1 MLTRR
6 KLVLGAAL
14 AALVPVAPALAA
26 PDPLLA
32 DILYGVSDALIRD
45 YIYRNYEYGRWDGR
59 YWWYRGNRYTPA
71 TYRRFWIDDYY
82 RHYPSPPPAHRPPPP
97 GHRPPPPPHFD
108 GPGGRPPPPLRP
120 PHFAGGRPP
129 GGRARGLRSLH
140 TVRARTRRI
149 SAVPATGR
157 RMQAVRGPV
166 TRTAAVRVRL
176 TSEVRAAEAR
186 AVPAV
191 PADAAAPQ
199 PVPHLPSGCGPEPH
213 PRTPD
218 GLDSGS
224 RIRIDKRSVANYHSR
239 HGGVKWQA
247 GHPQWLP
254 KPPPQTGDG
263 SI

>member
-14 AALVPVAPALAA
+14 AVLVPAAPALAA

-82 RHYPSPPPAHRPPPP
+82 RHYPPPPPAHRPPP

-120 PHFAGGRPP
+120 PHFAGGRSP
-129 GGRARGLRSLH
+129 GG
-140 TVRARTRRI
+140 
-149 SAVPATGR
+149 P
-157 RMQAVRGPV
+157 GP
-166 TRTAAVRVRL
+166 R
-176 TSEVRAAEAR
+176 
-186 AVPAV
+186 P
-191 PADAAAPQ
+191 PQ
-199 PVPHLPSGCGPEPH
+199 PPHGPGPHFPSGCGPEPH

>member
-14 AALVPVAPALAA
+14 AVLVPAAPALAA

-82 RHYPSPPPAHRPPPP
+82 RHYPPPPPAHRPPP
-97 GHRPPPPPHFD
+97 GHRPPQPPH
-108 GPGGRPPPPLRP
+108 GPG
-120 PHFAGGRPP
+120 PHF
-129 GGRARGLRSLH
+129 
-140 TVRARTRRI
+140 
-149 SAVPATGR
+149 
-157 RMQAVRGPV
+157 
-166 TRTAAVRVRL
+166 
-176 TSEVRAAEAR
+176 
-186 AVPAV
+186 
-191 PADAAAPQ
+191 
-199 PVPHLPSGCGPEPH
+199 PSGCGPEPH

>member
-14 AALVPVAPALAA
+14 AALVPAAPALAA

-82 RHYPSPPPAHRPPPP
+82 RHYPP
-97 GHRPPPPPHFD
+97 PPPPPHFD
-108 GPGGRPPPPLRP
+108 GPGGRPPPRP
-120 PHFAGGRPP
+120 PQFAGGRPP
-129 GGRARGLRSLH
+129 GGPGPRPPQPR
-140 TVRARTRRI
+140 TVRARARRI

-166 TRTAAVRVRL
+166 LRTAAVRVRL
-176 TSEVRAAEAR
+176 TSEGRAAGAR
-186 AVPAV
+186 AVQAV

-199 PVPHLPSGCGPEPH
+199 SA
-213 PRTPD
+213 PR
-218 GLDSGS
+218 
-224 RIRIDKRSVANYHSR
+224 RA
-239 HGGVKWQA
+239 
-247 GHPQWLP
+247 
-254 KPPPQTGDG
+254 
-263 SI
+263 

>member
-14 AALVPVAPALAA
+14 AVLVPAAPALAA

-82 RHYPSPPPAHRPPPP
+82 RHYPPPPPAHRPPP

-129 GGRARGLRSLH
+129 GG
-140 TVRARTRRI
+140 
-149 SAVPATGR
+149 P
-157 RMQAVRGPV
+157 GP
-166 TRTAAVRVRL
+166 R
-176 TSEVRAAEAR
+176 
-186 AVPAV
+186 P
-191 PADAAAPQ
+191 PQ
-199 PVPHLPSGCGPEPH
+199 PPHGPGPHFPSGCGPEPH

-224 RIRIDKRSVANYHSR
+224 RIRIDKRSVTNYHSR

>member
-59 YWWYRGNRYTPA
+59 YWWYRGNRYTPPPTA
-71 TYRRFWIDDYY
+71 ASRSTTTTGTIRRLRLRTVRRLRVTGLRLRRTSTD
-82 RHYPSPPPAHRPPPP
+82 RAVVRL
-97 GHRPPPPPHFD
+97 RLR
-108 GPGGRPPPPLRP
+108 GPRTLR
-120 PHFAGGRPP
+120 AEGLRED
-129 GGRARGLRSLH
+129 RVRGLRSLH

-199 PVPHLPSGCGPEPH
+199 PVPHFPSGCGSEPH

>member
-45 YIYRNYEYGRWDGR
+45 YIYRNYEYGCWDGR

-82 RHYPSPPPAHRPPPP
+82 RHYPPPSPAHRPPPP

-108 GPGGRPPPPLRP
+108 GPGGRPPPPPRP

-129 GGRARGLRSLH
+129 GGPGPRPPQPPHGPGPRPPHAGGPRPPHFGG
-140 TVRARTRRI
+140 
-149 SAVPATGR
+149 PGG
-157 RMQAVRGPV
+157 RGP
-166 TRTAAVRVRL
+166 
-176 TSEVRAAEAR
+176 
-186 AVPAV
+186 
-191 PADAAAPQ
+191 
-199 PVPHLPSGCGPEPH
+199 GGPGG
-213 PRTPD
+213 PR
-218 GLDSGS
+218 
-224 RIRIDKRSVANYHSR
+224 
-239 HGGVKWQA
+239 
-247 GHPQWLP
+247 
-254 KPPPQTGDG
+254 
-263 SI
+263 

>member
-14 AALVPVAPALAA
+14 AVLVPAAPALAA

-82 RHYPSPPPAHRPPPP
+82 RHYPPPPPAHRPPP

-129 GGRARGLRSLH
+129 GG
-140 TVRARTRRI
+140 
-149 SAVPATGR
+149 P
-157 RMQAVRGPV
+157 GP
-166 TRTAAVRVRL
+166 R
-176 TSEVRAAEAR
+176 
-186 AVPAV
+186 P
-191 PADAAAPQ
+191 PQ
-199 PVPHLPSGCGPEPH
+199 PPHGPGPH
-213 PRTPD
+213 PPHFGGPGHRPPHAGGPGPSPARRRSASASLRRSGRQRPGRSRRSPLTPLRLNRSRTSHRDAGPSPIH
-218 GLDSGS
+218 GLPT
-224 RIRIDKRSVANYHSR
+224 V
-239 HGGVKWQA
+239 
-247 GHPQWLP
+247 
-254 KPPPQTGDG
+254 
-263 SI
+263 SIQVPVFGLTNVRWRTIILAMEG

>member
-14 AALVPVAPALAA
+14 AVLVPAAPALAA

-59 YWWYRGNRYTPA
+59 YWWYRGTRYTPPP
-71 TYRRFWIDDYY
+71 YPRLWIDDNY
-82 RHYPSPPPAHRPPPP
+82 RPSPPPPPAHRPPP

-129 GGRARGLRSLH
+129 GG
-140 TVRARTRRI
+140 
-149 SAVPATGR
+149 P
-157 RMQAVRGPV
+157 GP
-166 TRTAAVRVRL
+166 R
-176 TSEVRAAEAR
+176 
-186 AVPAV
+186 P
-191 PADAAAPQ
+191 PQ
-199 PVPHLPSGCGPEPH
+199 PPHGPGPHFPSGCGPEPH

-224 RIRIDKRSVANYHSR
+224 RIRIDKRSVANYYSR

>member
-14 AALVPVAPALAA
+14 AALVPAAPALAA

-82 RHYPSPPPAHRPPPP
+82 RHYPPPPPAHRPPP

-129 GGRARGLRSLH
+129 GG
-140 TVRARTRRI
+140 
-149 SAVPATGR
+149 P
-157 RMQAVRGPV
+157 GP
-166 TRTAAVRVRL
+166 R
-176 TSEVRAAEAR
+176 
-186 AVPAV
+186 P
-191 PADAAAPQ
+191 PQ
-199 PVPHLPSGCGPEPH
+199 PPHGPGPHFPSGCGPEPH

-239 HGGVKWQA
+239 HGGGKWQA

>member
-14 AALVPVAPALAA
+14 AVLVPAAPALAA

-82 RHYPSPPPAHRPPPP
+82 RHYPPPPPAHRPPP
-97 GHRPPPPPHFD
+97 GHRP
-108 GPGGRPPPPLRP
+108 PPPPLRP

-129 GGRARGLRSLH
+129 GG
-140 TVRARTRRI
+140 
-149 SAVPATGR
+149 P
-157 RMQAVRGPV
+157 GP
-166 TRTAAVRVRL
+166 R
-176 TSEVRAAEAR
+176 
-186 AVPAV
+186 P
-191 PADAAAPQ
+191 PQ
-199 PVPHLPSGCGPEPH
+199 PPHGPGPHFPSGCGPEPH

>member
-14 AALVPVAPALAA
+14 AVLVPAAPALAA

-45 YIYRNYEYGRWDGR
+45 YIYRNYEYGCWDGR

-82 RHYPSPPPAHRPPPP
+82 RHYPPPPPAHRPPP

-120 PHFAGGRPP
+120 PHFAGGRLP
-129 GGRARGLRSLH
+129 GG
-140 TVRARTRRI
+140 
-149 SAVPATGR
+149 P
-157 RMQAVRGPV
+157 GP
-166 TRTAAVRVRL
+166 R
-176 TSEVRAAEAR
+176 
-186 AVPAV
+186 P
-191 PADAAAPQ
+191 PQ
-199 PVPHLPSGCGPEPH
+199 PPHGPGPHFPSGCGPEPH

-247 GHPQWLP
+247 DHPQWLP

>member
-14 AALVPVAPALAA
+14 AVLVPAAPALAA

-82 RHYPSPPPAHRPPPP
+82 RHYPPPPPAHRPPP

-129 GGRARGLRSLH
+129 GG
-140 TVRARTRRI
+140 
-149 SAVPATGR
+149 P
-157 RMQAVRGPV
+157 GP
-166 TRTAAVRVRL
+166 R
-176 TSEVRAAEAR
+176 
-186 AVPAV
+186 P
-191 PADAAAPQ
+191 PQ
-199 PVPHLPSGCGPEPH
+199 PPHGPGPHFPSGCGPEPH

>member
-14 AALVPVAPALAA
+14 AALVPAAPALAA

-82 RHYPSPPPAHRPPPP
+82 RHYPPPPPAHRPPPP
-97 GHRPPPPPHFD
+97 GHRPPPPPGHRPPPPSHFD
-108 GPGGRPPPPLRP
+108 GPGGRPPPRP
-120 PHFAGGRPP
+120 PQFAGGRPP
-129 GGRARGLRSLH
+129 GGPGPRPPQPPHGPGPR
-140 TVRARTRRI
+140 RRI

-166 TRTAAVRVRL
+166 LRTAAVRVRL
-176 TSEVRAAEAR
+176 TSEGRAAGAR
-186 AVPAV
+186 AVQAV

-199 PVPHLPSGCGPEPH
+199 SA
-213 PRTPD
+213 PR
-218 GLDSGS
+218 
-224 RIRIDKRSVANYHSR
+224 RA
-239 HGGVKWQA
+239 
-247 GHPQWLP
+247 
-254 KPPPQTGDG
+254 
-263 SI
+263 

>member
-14 AALVPVAPALAA
+14 AVLVPAAPALAA

-59 YWWYRGNRYTPA
+59 YWWTGGTEA
-71 TYRRFWIDDYY
+71 T
-82 RHYPSPPPAHRPPPP
+82 ATRPPPTAAS
-97 GHRPPPPPHFD
+97 GSTTTTGTIR
-108 GPGGRPPPPLRP
+108 RLRLRP
-120 PHFAGGRPP
+120 VRRRVTGLRLRLCGPRTLRAEGLPED
-129 GGRARGLRSLH
+129 RARGLRSLH

-199 PVPHLPSGCGPEPH
+199 PVPHFPSGCGPEPH

-218 GLDSGS
+218 GLD
-224 RIRIDKRSVANYHSR
+224 
-239 HGGVKWQA
+239 
-247 GHPQWLP
+247 
-254 KPPPQTGDG
+254 
-263 SI
+263 